1 MNREN
6 QKEIGPGQLAD
17 LLAELLE
24 QFRHFCGSLE
34 TVPGMASHMVRIKVA
49 ARLLS
54 ALAETSGARG
64 KGFSRL
70 GGVLGEWVECF
81 ESTPESFPQHLNSPL
96 ERLADFLEEILA
108 QGDRGFGAGELAA
121 DAGWRA
127 AVASFRHAGTPLAV
141 LEDVDDQLRRWG
153 YRWNADNLTPVQE
166 QQLNR
171 RWLRLKERGD
181 VLFRSGSVPGG
192 PADSPGRVA
201 GSPQV
206 VLLVDSTFRRDQ
218 ITEKLT
224 DHEYRVEI
232 PCDPGQALEFMAA
245 GNVPRAVLCDN
256 LEPTRHLVRV
266 RDGLAEGAYPE
277 KVPLVLIVGGS
288 SNEMADLQRAKS
300 LGAMGAWREPYDPAD
315 LHRILQRPSQ
325 P

>member
-6 QKEIGPGQLAD
+6 QREIGPGQLAD

-24 QFRHFCGSLE
+24 QFRHFCGFLE
-34 TVPGMASHMVRIKVA
+34 TVPGMASHMARIKVA

-54 ALAETSGARG
+54 ALAETSGSGG

-81 ESTPESFPQHLNSPL
+81 ESSPESFPLHLYSPL

-108 QGDRGFGAGELAA
+108 KRDRGFGAGELAA
-121 DAGWRA
+121 DAGWQA
-127 AVASFRHAGTPLAV
+127 TVASFRHAGTPLAV

-166 QQLNR
+166 QQLYH
-171 RWLRLKERGD
+171 RWLSLRNRGD
-181 VLFRSGSVPGG
+181 VLFPAGTGQGG
-192 PADSPGRVA
+192 PAESPGQA
-201 GSPQV
+201 SGSPLV

-218 ITEKLT
+218 ITEKMT
-224 DHEYRVEI
+224 DYEYRVEI
-232 PCDPGQALEFMAA
+232 PCDPEQALEFLAA

-256 LEPTRHLVRV
+256 LEPTRHLARV
-266 RDGLAEGAYPE
+266 REGLLEGPFPE

-288 SNEMADLQRAKS
+288 SNDTADLQRAKS
-300 LGAMGAWREPYDPAD
+300 LGALGAWREPYDPAD
-315 LHRILQRPSQ
+315 LHRILQRLSQ